1 MKKIFAIMGMAAAA
15 ALAFTSCQKDA
26 ISNNEETIQ
35 APSKTGVPFVIHVN
49 PETKTT
55 NDGLHT
61 NWAAND
67 SITVFHEDV
76 ADEGTY
82 IPSAAS
88 GDAFT
93 ITSENLDSKD
103 FTGTLGT
110 ALESGRSYNW
120 YAMYPYHAG
129 IRTPANTTSGYVT
142 VGSASNKAQTQT
154 GNNSMGHIQGKNYP
168 LIGVA
173 NNVADDAT
181 PSITMSN
188 ASALIEVTV
197 TNSLGEDLTVTGVSL
212 ESSDSVLVGTFY
224 IDFSGN
230 PAAPSFTPSGAGYVS
245 KTANLN
251 VESGAAIADGNTA
264 KFYLAIKPY
273 TMLSGQ
279 TLNVTVHGT
288 TSSGSGTQVK
298 EISSGSPVVFHAG
311 KIKKIAVNYNTAM
324 ETIINWNLAVNQ
336 TSTVTENSI
345 SWSSTPV
352 SLAVDKHDA
361 TTATNSYYGGD
372 ASNHTSTRFYKNS
385 MMTITPSS
393 GKAINKIV
401 FTATSDSYA
410 SALANSEWTNATAV
424 KDGTTVTVYPGVRTS
439 EVTSEIGGTCGFT
452 SIQVDWEESGTT
464 LLSSINVSG
473 QTTELTKGGSFTF
486 GGTVTAIYSDSSERI
501 VTSCATFSG
510 YNLSTTGEQT
520 VKVSFTDGVEK
531 TITYNITVS
540 DSGKETIYTLAAVQ
554 SGNSSYGTNYDV
566 TIGGVTWSVPGNQN
580 FTGFWKFGGK
590 KSQASDPTFE
600 ATRVIYGG
608 AITGDVDEIV
618 IETNGVD
625 NVNLSVSAI
634 TISVFESKANAESN
648 TSPIASFTTSDN
660 TSFAV
665 NTPKSLTFTKVGT
678 TDCAGKY
685 YRIAFSVSNTTTS
698 NRGLQFISATF
709 YKNK

>member
-1 MKKIFAIMGMAAAA
+1 MGMAAAA

-35 APSKTGVPFVIHVN
+35 APGKTGVPFVIHVN

-55 NDGLHT
+55 NDNLHT
-61 NWAAND
+61 KWAAND

-76 ADEGTY
+76 AAEGTY
-82 IPSAAS
+82 IPTAAS

-110 ALESGRSYNW
+110 ALESGHSYNW
-120 YAMYPYHAG
+120 YAMYPYHAS
-129 IRTPANTTSGYVT
+129 IHTPANTSSGYVT
-142 VGSASNKAQTQT
+142 VGSAHNRAQTQT

-173 NNVADDAT
+173 NNVADNVT
-181 PSITMSN
+181 PSITMNN

-230 PAAPSFTPSGAGYVS
+230 PATPSFTPSGAGYVS
-245 KTANLN
+245 KTANLT
-251 VESGAAIADGNTA
+251 VEGGEAIANGSTA

-273 TMLSGQ
+273 TMLSGK

-298 EISSGSPVVFHAG
+298 VISSGDPVVFHAG
-311 KIKKIAVNYNTAM
+311 KIKKISVNYNTAM

-352 SLAVDKHDA
+352 SLAVDKHNA

-401 FTATSDSYA
+401 FTAANDSYA

-464 LLSSINVSG
+464 SLSSINVSG
-473 QTTELTKGGSFTF
+473 QTTELTKDGSFTF

-501 VTSCATFSG
+501 VTSCATFTG
-510 YNLSTTGEQT
+510 YNMSTTGAQT
-520 VKVSFTDGVEK
+520 VTVSFTDGVK
-531 TITYNITVS
+531 QTTTYNITVS
-540 DSGKETIYTLAAVQ
+540 DSGKETIYTLEAEQ
-554 SGNSSYGTNYDV
+554 STGNTGYGSNYDV
-566 TIGGVTWSVPGNQN
+566 TIAGVTWSVPGNQN
-580 FTGFWKFGGK
+580 FTGFWKFGGS
-590 KSQASDPTFE
+590 KSKAADPTFE

-608 AITGDVDEIV
+608 PISGDVDEIV
-618 IETNGVD
+618 IATNGVD
-625 NVNLSVSAI
+625 NINLSVSAI
-634 TISVFESKANAESN
+634 TISVFSSKENAESN

-660 TSFAV
+660 TTFAV
-665 NTPKSLTFTKVGT
+665 NTPKSLTFTKEGAT
-678 TDCAGKY
+678 NCAGKF